1 MTLQKTKII
10 EYHIYVSVD
19 REALA
24 ITWGLPK
31 WGQTEAVFQ
40 LL

>member
-1 MTLQKTKII
+1 MLRQTFQLTFGA
-10 EYHIYVSVD
+10 E
-19 REALA
+19 EMP